1 VETSTIERMLEF
13 PRTITDYWD
22 GLFACGEVI
31 QADQDLTITINPN
44 LSPQRRV
51 MLLRQADGMTRAALT
66 PQIANL
72 LSLPSPHGGAQLLP
86 LQRFRARLAEVGVVL
101 HPPDRILYYLAAM
114 QPWPVTV
121 SEAAAR
127 ELSERDAAAFTAF
140 QSEASEQD
148 QEAATFVELDHW
160 AVFGVF
166 EQERLVSAASMYPW
180 DNAAIA
186 DLGVLT
192 LPGWRGKGYARALVR
207 SISRHALGRAHQPQY
222 RCQLDNSAS
231 TALARAAGFSLFG
244 LWEVVSPDCRAV
256 QAQPS

>member
-1 VETSTIERMLEF
+1 VKTSTIDRMLEF
-13 PRTITDYWD
+13 PRTITEYWD

-31 QADQDLTITINPN
+31 QADQDLTITINPS

-72 LSLPSPHGGAQLLP
+72 LSLHAGAQLLP
-86 LQRFRARLAEVGVVL
+86 LQRFRARLSQVGVVL
-101 HPPDRILYYLAAM
+101 HPPDRIFYYPAAM
-114 QPWPVTV
+114 QPGLVTA

-127 ELSERDAAAFTAF
+127 RLSERDAVAFAAFR
-140 QSEASEQD
+140 SEASAQD
-148 QEAATFVELDHW
+148 QDGALVELDHW

-180 DNAAIA
+180 DSAAIA

-207 SISRHALGRAHQPQY
+207 SISRHALGLAHQPQY